1 MTYNTVKMTMSNIDS
16 RHVQYILCC
25 LTGQNEKKNSNQHKH
40 SPGIEVIRLWQNLP
54 DHMHRRLN
62 KQCKNPRSS
71 QSVLSVTLSYYGYC
85 YLYSIDLLRKHSSN
99 GKYVHAFQQYQ
110 IRSQHNQC
118 IIASRIVNSLWD
130 KTKHIRYFHTR
141 YRSSVSVPEE
151 PRKESRTSFD
161 TLRANKFINRSTGI
175 NNPII

>member
-1 MTYNTVKMTMSNIDS
+1 MSKIDS

-25 LTGQNEKKNSNQHKH
+25 LTGQNEKKNSNQHEH

-62 KQCKNPRSS
+62 KQCKNPCSS
-71 QSVLSVTLSYYGYC
+71 QSVLFVTLSYYGYC

-118 IIASRIVNSLWD
+118 TIASRIVNSLWD
-130 KTKHIRYFHTR
+130 KTKHNQILSYQVQKQCFSAR
-141 YRSSVSVPEE
+141 
-151 PRKESRTSFD
+151 
-161 TLRANKFINRSTGI
+161 RAKKGVKNILWYTASQ
-175 NNPII
+175 